1 MAFASHYSLVLIPP
15 LALPQIDLRKS
26 NSWILPL
33 ESISTTEAAE
43 VFVINSL
50 APFILNSKLKPL
62 LLKSPHRHRF
72 IINVSAMEGNNQFVD
87 LPPLPTPLS
96 HSSAPLAPGKFYR
109 NKTPNHPHTNMAKA
123 ALNMMTRT
131 SSGGYAKQRIFM
143 NSVRAKESY

>member
-1 MAFASHYSLVLIPP
+1 MSKRGFRFVLFVGSHPP

-87 LPPLPTPLS
+87 LPPS
-96 HSSAPLAPGKFYR
+96 Q
-109 NKTPNHPHTNMAKA
+109 HP
-123 ALNMMTRT
+123 
-131 SSGGYAKQRIFM
+131 
-143 NSVRAKESY
+143 